1 MKGLRFLVSV
11 DGGDETRFTVVRF
24 SGEEAV
30 SSLFSLVLQV
40 VSDDADIAAEDIVGH
55 DLRLRVLSHER
66 DRETVYHGLA
76 TSFGMLH
83 TTHGLCLYE
92 IGMSSHLWPL
102 AQTEDNR
109 IFLSPGQSMDDR
121 GTPLR
126 DVLKDALTGTG
137 ASPTTFDFSGIQTD
151 FSRRYVCQ
159 YRETHMHFVDRWL
172 EYLGASYY
180 FDHAGNTDRLVALDS
195 GEWPRLGE
203 LPYREISGL
212 PSHGQEVVWALAE
225 HWQQVPAQVMIKDYN
240 PDRPTVLLQA
250 SAPVSPRGHGTVYI
264 YDDDPRSPEEARFLA
279 GLRADALAACEHTL
293 RGRATI
299 TGMRAG
305 HVFSL
310 REHPRQEMNKDYLVL
325 RVVHRGSQAGLIAKD
340 LAMDPMGMDDTA
352 AGESSYRCEFS
363 CIRLD
368 RTYRPPRRTDW
379 PEVIGTLNAKVDAA
393 GSGEYAELDR
403 HGRYKVIMPFD
414 ESGRSAAQAS
424 CFLRMAQ
431 PYAGSHNGMHFPL
444 IKGTEVLVCFADGDP
459 DRPYIHAAIPNPENR
474 SPVTVNNQTQLVL
487 LSLSQTLIRIEDQKG
502 LGHIHFHCPVQ
513 NTTFQIG
520 RNAME
525 GGLANP
531 FLGKGSALEQG
542 IVAMTDSDLAQDV
555 SAGMFESVLGDRILR
570 VHAGNYESSVASG
583 YRSEKTEG
591 NYTLTVNGNMSSTC
605 GDTLYANI
613 GQNRKLKVA
622 GNNESTITD
631 SLAISCQTY
640 RDQSIQG
647 TYTLDTQTGIALQ
660 SPKIT
665 WKSLGDMFVNSSQSI
680 AIKADTLLEKS
691 ILKNK
696 HARGFQANVLNKNVR
711 TPINILLQSAKL
723 SISTSHKQDLKIIAG
738 AIKGVSMSSKGVSC
752 DVSLSKVEL
761 IGFKDSFTVVQ
772 MEASGATCNINT
784 LSRENFLFQL
794 LL

>member
-1 MKGLRFLVSV
+1 
-11 DGGDETRFTVVRF
+11 
-24 SGEEAV
+24 
-30 SSLFSLVLQV
+30 
-40 VSDDADIAAEDIVGH
+40 
-55 DLRLRVLSHER
+55 
-66 DRETVYHGLA
+66 
-76 TSFGMLH
+76 
-83 TTHGLCLYE
+83 
-92 IGMSSHLWPL
+92 
-102 AQTEDNR
+102 
-109 IFLSPGQSMDDR
+109 
-121 GTPLR
+121 
-126 DVLKDALTGTG
+126 
-137 ASPTTFDFSGIQTD
+137 
-151 FSRRYVCQ
+151 
-159 YRETHMHFVDRWL
+159 
-172 EYLGASYY
+172 
-180 FDHAGNTDRLVALDS
+180 
-195 GEWPRLGE
+195 
-203 LPYREISGL
+203 
-212 PSHGQEVVWALAE
+212 
-225 HWQQVPAQVMIKDYN
+225 
-240 PDRPTVLLQA
+240 
-250 SAPVSPRGHGTVYI
+250 
-264 YDDDPRSPEEARFLA
+264 
-279 GLRADALAACEHTL
+279 
-293 RGRATI
+293 
-299 TGMRAG
+299 MRAG

-363 CIRLD
+363 CIGLD

-738 AIKGVSMSSKGVSC
+738 AIKGVSLSSKGVSC

-772 MEASGATCNINT
+772 METSGATCNINT